1 MSEKRT
7 WNSPIREPWN
17 PVIRNILQAIDTHNQ
32 LYFKTGNPW
41 HLQKA
46 QELRFYVIEL
56 KEWIASNE

>member
-1 MSEKRT
+1 VSEKRT

-32 LYFKTGNPW
+32 LYFKTGKPW

-46 QELRFYVIEL
+46 QELRGYVIEL